1 MGSITDYVVIETL
14 EDGRVRCSV
23 TIPEDGTTFAF
34 TGESAVEVLAK
45 WRKFDT
51 WFTPSE
57 DEVS

>member
-1 MGSITDYVVIETL
+1 MGKITDYTVIETL

-34 TGESAVEVLAK
+34 TGDSATEVLAK

>member
-1 MGSITDYVVIETL
+1 MGKITDYTVVTTL
-14 EDGRVRCSV
+14 DDGRVRCSV

-34 TGESAVEVLAK
+34 TGASADEVLAK

-51 WFTPSE
+51 WFTPNE